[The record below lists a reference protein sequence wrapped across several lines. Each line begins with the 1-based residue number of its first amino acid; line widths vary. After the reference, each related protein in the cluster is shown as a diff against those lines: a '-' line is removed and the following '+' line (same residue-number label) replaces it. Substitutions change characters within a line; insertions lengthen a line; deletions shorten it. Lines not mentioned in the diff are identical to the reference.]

1 MKIIDSHLHFCPGY
15 PHFDEIAIEAGH
27 INNEEHLRECFQK
40 YNIVG
45 GIVMGNRGVH
55 PDNHTY
61 PDFLRYCVGVEAR
74 KLTPEKIQKTC
85 DLVEENLK
93 RNTCVGIKLYP
104 GYDSIYVTDE
114 RFEPIYDLAKAYKK
128 PVAIHTG
135 QTAGSKAFIK
145 YSHPLTLDEAAVRHP
160 DVQFVMCHFG
170 NPWLMDA
177 AAVVEKNE
185 NVAADL
191 SGLLEGKFDIPEF
204 LEEQSGYIST
214 LKTWL
219 AYIRDYDKLMFG
231 TDWPLANYEDY
242 IEITK
247 RLIPEKYWEMSPFEL
262 SGGQK
267 RRAAIAGV
275 LAMKPEVL
283 ILDEPSLGLAPL
295 IVNEVIAYIDEINQ
309 QGVTILLVEQNARKA
324 LKIAHHAC
332 VMEQGKIVRYG
343 TGDEIAKDE
352 NVVAAYLGRKK

>member
-1 MKIIDSHLHFCPGY
+1 MLYEPAGLSLHFLFKYTRSFVAPDFLKTSRHTSQQKGGQRRSFSKRFLIQAPVIIMKIIDSHLHFCPGY

-247 RLIPEKYWEMSPFEL
+247 RLIPEKYWETVFY
-262 SGGQK
+262 Q
-267 RRAAIAGV
+267 AAERIYHC
-275 LAMKPEVL
+275 
-283 ILDEPSLGLAPL
+283 
-295 IVNEVIAYIDEINQ
+295 NF
-309 QGVTILLVEQNARKA
+309 
-324 LKIAHHAC
+324 
-332 VMEQGKIVRYG
+332 
-343 TGDEIAKDE
+343 
-352 NVVAAYLGRKK
+352 

>member
-145 YSHPLTLDEAAVRHP
+145 YSHPLTLDEAARPPSGCPVRHVP
-160 DVQFVMCHFG
+160 LRQ
-170 NPWLMDA
+170 P
-177 AAVVEKNE
+177 
-185 NVAADL
+185 VADGCPPPL
-191 SGLLEGKFDIPEF
+191 SRKM
-204 LEEQSGYIST
+204 
-214 LKTWL
+214 K
-219 AYIRDYDKLMFG
+219 
-231 TDWPLANYEDY
+231 
-242 IEITK
+242 
-247 RLIPEKYWEMSPFEL
+247 MSPPTSRGF
-262 SGGQK
+262 
-267 RRAAIAGV
+267 
-275 LAMKPEVL
+275 
-283 ILDEPSLGLAPL
+283 
-295 IVNEVIAYIDEINQ
+295 
-309 QGVTILLVEQNARKA
+309 
-324 LKIAHHAC
+324 
-332 VMEQGKIVRYG
+332 
-343 TGDEIAKDE
+343 
-352 NVVAAYLGRKK
+352 